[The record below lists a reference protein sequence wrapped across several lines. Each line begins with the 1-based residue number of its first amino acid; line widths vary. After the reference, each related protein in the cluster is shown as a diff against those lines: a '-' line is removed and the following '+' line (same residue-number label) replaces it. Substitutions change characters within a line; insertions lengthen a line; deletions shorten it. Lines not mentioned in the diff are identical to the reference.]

1 MNLADPEISSIWRE
15 IDISSHKTD
24 TENLFPPPMSIFFSK
39 YPQPFETG
47 GKKSEK
53 PNSHKT

>member
-24 TENLFPPPMSIFFSK
+24 TENLFPPSMSIFSF
-39 YPQPFETG
+39 P
-47 GKKSEK
+47 
-53 PNSHKT
+53 

>member
-24 TENLFPPPMSIFFSK
+24 NREFISSSNVYFF
-39 YPQPFETG
+39 F
-47 GKKSEK
+47 
-53 PNSHKT
+53 